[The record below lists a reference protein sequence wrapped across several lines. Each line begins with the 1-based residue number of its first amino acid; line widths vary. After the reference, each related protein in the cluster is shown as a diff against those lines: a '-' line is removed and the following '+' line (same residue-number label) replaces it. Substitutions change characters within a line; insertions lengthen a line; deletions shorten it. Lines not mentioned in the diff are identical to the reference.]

1 MDTTKIIAELDN
13 EIANLTYVRAL
24 LAGHNSSRTAPK
36 RRTLSAEAR
45 KRIADAQRRRWAKA
59 RKLKRPGNT

>member
-24 LAGHNSSRTAPK
+24 LAGHSSRTAPK